1 VVSAVHQQVAGGEV
15 PGGQEVP
22 GGRLTP
28 TPHTHGQH
36 GHGGACRL
44 LKIVKAFN
52 MLYDFTSGNSG
63 IDDAT
68 NDPTLAIN
76 LKDLPSALDSF
87 VAIAPNPGSKA
98 FR

>member
-1 VVSAVHQQVAGGEV
+1 MAYKAKLGLPIYGG
-15 PGGQEVP
+15 
-22 GGRLTP
+22 
-28 TPHTHGQH
+28 
-36 GHGGACRL
+36 
-44 LKIVKAFN
+44 
-52 MLYDFTSGNSG
+52 
-63 IDDAT
+63 DAT